1 MFLWVTVQSIY
12 SNKRP
17 NPTVYGYVLSTLSLT
32 SIGSYCEHT
41 PFEKGDEHMN

>member
-1 MFLWVTVQSIY
+1 MFLCVAVQSIY

-17 NPTVYGYVLSTLSLT
+17 NPTVNGYVLSILSLT

-41 PFEKGDEHMN
+41 PFEKGDEQVD